1 MSAGVIIGVDPG
13 KATAWTALH
22 VEDGRPAVVSAFG
35 VLDFDDD
42 ETPEEWAMGPAREWL
57 SDRCW
62 VTEQILAR
70 DTLVAVETPSRV
82 HLRAAS
88 GGITPSMASGLLFVK
103 GIAVALASAVASLD
117 GVSFA
122 YCDAATWRKR
132 VVGRPNA
139 SDAQVKAALERAVR
153 AKQLAE
159 LPRTNCHVRDAI
171 GVALW
176 AADMRRRLCR
186 ADRSPYP

>member
-22 VEDGRPAVVSAFG
+22 VEEGRPAVVHAFG

-42 ETPEEWAMGPAREWL
+42 ETPEEWAGGSAREWL

-62 VTEQILAR
+62 VTDQMLAR
-70 DTLVAVETPSRV
+70 DTIVAVETPSRV

-88 GGITPSMASGLLFVK
+88 GGITPSLATGLLFAK
-103 GIAVALASAVASLD
+103 GIAVALASAAAPL

-122 YCDAATWRKR
+122 CCDAATWRKR

-153 AKQLAE
+153 AKRLAE

-176 AADMRRRLCR
+176 AKDTERR
-186 ADRSPYP
+186 P